1 MKGIPSTEAME
12 MLIQRVKK
20 TKSNA
25 EFLVSLKSLI
35 FFQPQPQPRSI
46 GVTSADDFVIQLLQ
60 DKGIVPADALAS
72 ARGQV
77 KPETRRTGWTRRRW
91 RYCSRTTW

>member
-25 EFLVSLKSLI
+25 EFLVSLN
-35 FFQPQPQPRSI
+35 R
-46 GVTSADDFVIQLLQ
+46 
-60 DKGIVPADALAS
+60 
-72 ARGQV
+72 
-77 KPETRRTGWTRRRW
+77 
-91 RYCSRTTW
+91 